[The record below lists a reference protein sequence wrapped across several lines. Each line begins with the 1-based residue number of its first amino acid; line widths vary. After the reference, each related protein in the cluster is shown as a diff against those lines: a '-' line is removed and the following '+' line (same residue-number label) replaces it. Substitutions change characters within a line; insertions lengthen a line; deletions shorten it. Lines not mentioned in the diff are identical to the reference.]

1 MQNETSNVEIMELL
15 TPELSKVLI
24 ASITAFF
31 TSVTAVAVAVVSK
44 RSELKQKE
52 IAKIASDE
60 AEKKKKDV
68 EKYKAEAF
76 QVKKDFAKLLVIWG
90 KTIGDIDRLIDET
103 EIDRFLML
111 TAINGIEHPRETTAH
126 FQKRE
131 EGQKK
136 YEYEEIQIDDHYRN
150 LLKQTIQDGF
160 VYFIVDELPDGVLIK
175 NIYMMEGVKSSMW
188 IFICVND
195 FGNGK
200 KSITYASLSTHQDGG
215 ISASTQTRCLITR
228 DLLAGASNIL

>member
-1 MQNETSNVEIMELL
+1 MEIL

-31 TSVTAVAVAVVSK
+31 TSATAIAVAVVTK
-44 RSELKQKE
+44 KSELRQKE
-52 IAKIASDE
+52 IAKIAYAE
-60 AEKKKKDV
+60 AENKKQDA
-68 EKYKAEAF
+68 EKYKAQAY

-131 EGQKK
+131 RGQKK
-136 YEYEEIQIDDHYRN
+136 YEYTEIQIDDHYRQ
-150 LLKQTIQDGF
+150 LLKQAIQEGY
-160 VYFIVDELPDGVLIK
+160 VYFVVDDLPDGVLIK
-175 NIYMMEGVKSSMW
+175 NIYLMEGVKSSMW
-188 IFICVND
+188 ILISVND
-195 FGNGK
+195 LGDGK

-215 ISASTQTRCLITR
+215 ISAMTQTRCLITR
-228 DLLAGASNIL
+228 DLLAGASNAL